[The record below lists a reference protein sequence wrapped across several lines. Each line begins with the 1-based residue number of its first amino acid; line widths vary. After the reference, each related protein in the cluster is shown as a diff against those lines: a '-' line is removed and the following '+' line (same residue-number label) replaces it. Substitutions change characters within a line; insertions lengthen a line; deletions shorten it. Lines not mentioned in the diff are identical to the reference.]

1 MSLKKLRDM
10 KCVINLV
17 NIFTTFRESR
27 DNFYNFIT
35 QSEIFLGLMRDNG
48 RIRVAS
54 PLQSSVALWGGYVA
68 FGDDNQGGHLGGAIL
83 KCLTYVGGKPPIIF
97 CGIMG
102 GICRIWRQ

>member
-1 MSLKKLRDM
+1 MHSWLQHFTKFYCRQEFLR
-10 KCVINLV
+10 NY
-17 NIFTTFRESR
+17 S
-27 DNFYNFIT
+27 
-35 QSEIFLGLMRDNG
+35 QSEIFLGLMGDNG